1 MFISTLALTKL
12 EQNRQE
18 FSQQEQLLIASMY
31 PIVSFIVLCSIL
43 VRKPILPVPFI
54 VARDLTFITLTYTND
69 KYLIGYVH
77 Y

>member
-18 FSQQEQLLIASMY
+18 FSQQEQLLIAFMY

-43 VRKPILPVPFI
+43 VRKPVPPILFI
-54 VARDLTFITLTYTND
+54 VVRNHTPTHTDD
-69 KYLIGYVH
+69 E
-77 Y
+77 